1 MADEGRSIT
10 VTIKYGRNHDDSW
23 AVFRGGPGDIRDD
36 ITAFFSLDGK
46 SVADLSLH
54 ELIVEAGQIAQST
67 TTIVKGLDARIVP
80 QPAPQPSAAWKRAEA
95 SPVAAQST
103 TSAVLDQ
110 IAACQNADELRRLWA
125 TNQTAFG
132 DQAVMDAWK
141 ARGRAL
147 KGS

>member
-10 VTIKYGRNHDDSW
+10 VTIKYGRGHDDSW
-23 AVFRGGPGDIRDD
+23 TVFRGSPTEVREDIA
-36 ITAFFSLDGK
+36 AFFSLDGK
-46 SVADLSLH
+46 SVAELSLH
-54 ELIVEAGQIAQST
+54 ELVVEAGQIAQST
-67 TTIVKGLDARIVP
+67 TTVVKGLNARIVP
-80 QPAPQPSAAWKRAEA
+80 QPASEPTAAWKAAEA
-95 SPVAAQST
+95 APSPAQST
-103 TSAVLDQ
+103 AGAVLEQ
-110 IAACQNADELRRLWA
+110 IAACKNTDELRRLWA

>member
-10 VTIKYGRNHDDSW
+10 VTIKYGRGHDDSW
-23 AVFRGGPGDIRDD
+23 AVFRGSPTEVRKDIE
-36 ITAFFSLDGK
+36 AFFSLDGK

-54 ELIVEAGQIAQST
+54 ELVVEAGQIAQST
-67 TTIVKGLDARIVP
+67 TTVAKGLNARIVP
-80 QPAPQPSAAWKRAEA
+80 QTAPEPTAARKAAEA
-95 SPVAAQST
+95 PASAQSMAN
-103 TSAVLDQ
+103 AVLEQ
-110 IAACQNADELRRLWA
+110 IAACKNTEELRRLWA